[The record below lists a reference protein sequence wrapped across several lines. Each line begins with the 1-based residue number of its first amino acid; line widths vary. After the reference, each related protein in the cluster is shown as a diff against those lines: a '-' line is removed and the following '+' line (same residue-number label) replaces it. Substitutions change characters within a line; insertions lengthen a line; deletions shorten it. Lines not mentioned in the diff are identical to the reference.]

1 MTSHAP
7 MTPRESSDP
16 APTADAATPPLE
28 QLPTLRV
35 AVLGA
40 GTVGSEVLRLIQQ
53 QGEDLAQRIGGRL
66 EVIGVAVRD
75 LERDRGEHV
84 PTELLTADASS
95 LVREADLVV
104 ELMGGIEPAR
114 SLLLEAMAHGASV
127 VTANKALLAQDGA
140 ELYEAADEHGVDL
153 YFEAAVAGAIPLVRP
168 VRESLAGDRIQR
180 VLGIVNGTTNY
191 ILDAMT
197 RTGASFEDALATA
210 QELGYAEA
218 DPTADVQGHD
228 AAAKASILASL
239 AFHTRV
245 RAADVHCEGIT
256 AVTAQDIIAAE
267 RMGRVI
273 KLLSIVERIEEEA
286 GERVSA
292 RVYPALIP
300 ENHPLASVSEAF
312 NAVFIEADAA
322 GSLMFYGQGAG
333 GSPTASAVL
342 GDLVSV
348 ARARV
353 RGGVGPRES
362 RYAGLD
368 VVPLTELRSAFYL
381 SLTVEDR
388 PGVLAEIA
396 GTLSEYGISIS
407 TIHQEPLGAQEEG
420 RGASA
425 HIGISTHRALESA
438 MDAALDR
445 FSTSAAVLS
454 IDSILRIE
462 GD

>member
-1 MTSHAP
+1 MSLH
-7 MTPRESSDP
+7 P
-16 APTADAATPPLE
+16 AGSPATPE
-28 QLPTLRV
+28 LPSLRV

-40 GTVGSEVLRLIQQ
+40 GTVGTEVLRLISQ
-53 QGEDLAQRIGGRL
+53 QGEELAHRIGGRL
-66 EVIGVAVRD
+66 EITGVAVRD
-75 LERDRGEHV
+75 TERDRGEHV
-84 PTELLTADASS
+84 PAHLLTRDAES
-95 LVREADLVV
+95 LVREADLVIEV
-104 ELMGGIEPAR
+104 MGGIEPAR
-114 SLLLEAMAHGASV
+114 TLLLEAMAHGASV

-140 ELYEAADEHGVDL
+140 ALYEAADAHGVDL
-153 YFEAAVAGAIPLVRP
+153 SFEAAVAGAIPLVRP

-197 RTGASFEDALATA
+197 RSGASFEDALASA

-218 DPTADVQGHD
+218 DPTADVEGHD

-239 AFHTRV
+239 AFHSRV
-245 RAADVHCEGIT
+245 RLTDVHCEGIT
-256 AVTAQDIIAAE
+256 SVSAQDISAAA
-267 RMGRVI
+267 RMGRTI
-273 KLLSIVERIEEEA
+273 KLLSIVERIEEET
-286 GERVSA
+286 GERISA

-300 ENHPLASVSEAF
+300 EEHPLASVSEAY

-333 GSPTASAVL
+333 GAPTASAVL
-342 GDLVSV
+342 GDVVSA

-353 RGGVGPRES
+353 HGGVGPRES
-362 RYAGLD
+362 RYAELESI
-368 VVPLTELRSAFYL
+368 PLEELRSAFYV

-396 GTLSEYGISIS
+396 GTLSGYGISIS
-407 TIHQEPLGAQEEG
+407 TIHQELLADGEGQGAD
-420 RGASA
+420 RA

-438 MDAALDR
+438 MTASLDM
-445 FSTSAAVLS
+445 FSSTATVLS
-454 IDSILRIE
+454 IDSVLRIE

>member
-1 MTSHAP
+1 MSQLSP
-7 MTPRESSDP
+7 DSLRTPVNPEVP
-16 APTADAATPPLE
+16 V
-28 QLPTLRV
+28 LRV

-40 GTVGSEVLRLIQQ
+40 GTVGTEVLRLIAQ
-53 QGEDLAQRIGGRL
+53 QGEDLTHRIGARL

-75 LERDRGEHV
+75 LARDRGEHA
-84 PTELLTADASS
+84 PAELLTEDPSA
-95 LVREADLVV
+95 LVRSADLVIEV
-104 ELMGGIEPAR
+104 MGGIEPAR
-114 SLLLEAMAHGASV
+114 GLLLDAMAHGASV

-140 ELYEAADEHGVDL
+140 TLYEAADAHGVDL

-197 RTGASFEDALATA
+197 RTGAGFEDALSSA

-228 AAAKASILASL
+228 AAAKAAILASL
-239 AFHTRV
+239 AFHSRV
-245 RAADVHCEGIT
+245 RLSDVYCEGIT
-256 AVTAQDIIAAE
+256 AVSEQDIAAAA
-267 RMGRVI
+267 RMGRTI
-273 KLLSIVERIEEEA
+273 KLLSIVERIEDEA
-286 GERVSA
+286 GEHISA
-292 RVYPALIP
+292 RVYPALLP
-300 ENHPLASVSEAF
+300 DSHPLSSVAEAY

-333 GSPTASAVL
+333 GAPTASAIL
-342 GDLVSV
+342 GDVVSA
-348 ARARV
+348 ARLRV

-362 RYAGLD
+362 RYAELD
-368 VVPLTELRSAFYL
+368 LVPLDDLRNAFYI
-381 SLTVEDR
+381 SLTVQDR

-396 GTLSEYGISIS
+396 GTLSGYGISIS
-407 TIHQEPLGAQEEG
+407 TIHQELLDHDGEG
-420 RGASA
+420 EQALA

-438 MDAALDR
+438 MTSSLDV
-445 FSTSAAVLS
+445 FSSTSTVLS

-462 GD
+462 GE

>member
-1 MTSHAP
+1 MTQNAP
-7 MTPRESSDP
+7 AEP
-16 APTADAATPPLE
+16 AALK
-28 QLPTLRV
+28 V

-40 GTVGSEVLRLIQQ
+40 GTVGTEVLRLLSQ
-53 QGEDLAQRIGGRL
+53 QGTELTQRIGAPL

-75 LERDRGEHV
+75 ADRDRGEHV
-84 PTELLTADASS
+84 PAELLTTDATA

-114 SLLLEAMAHGASV
+114 SLLLEAMAQGASV
-127 VTANKALLAQDGA
+127 VTANKALLAQEGA
-140 ELYEAADEHGVDL
+140 ALYEAADVHGVDL

-180 VLGIVNGTTNY
+180 VLGIVNGTTNF
-191 ILDAMT
+191 ILDAMS

-218 DPTADVQGHD
+218 DPTADVEGHD

-239 AFHTRV
+239 AFHSRV
-245 RAADVHCEGIT
+245 RLADVHCEGIT
-256 AVTAQDIIAAE
+256 QVRAQDIAAAA
-267 RMGRVI
+267 RMGRTI
-273 KLLSIVERIEEEA
+273 KLLSIVERIPGEA
-286 GERVSA
+286 GERISA

-300 ENHPLASVSEAF
+300 QNHPLASVSEAY

-342 GDLVSV
+342 GDLVSA

-353 RGGVGPRES
+353 FGGVGPRES
-362 RYAGLD
+362 RYAELGLI
-368 VVPLTELRSAFYL
+368 PLDELRSAFYI
-381 SLTVEDR
+381 SLTVQDR

-396 GTLSEYGISIS
+396 TTLSGHGISIS
-407 TIHQEPLGAQEEG
+407 TIHQELLEEG
-420 RGASA
+420 EAISADGDHDPRGGGDLPQA
-425 HIGISTHRALESA
+425 HIGITTHRALESA
-438 MDAALDR
+438 MTASLDV
-445 FSTSAAVLS
+445 FSATSTVLA
-454 IDSILRIE
+454 IDSVLRIE
-462 GD
+462 GE